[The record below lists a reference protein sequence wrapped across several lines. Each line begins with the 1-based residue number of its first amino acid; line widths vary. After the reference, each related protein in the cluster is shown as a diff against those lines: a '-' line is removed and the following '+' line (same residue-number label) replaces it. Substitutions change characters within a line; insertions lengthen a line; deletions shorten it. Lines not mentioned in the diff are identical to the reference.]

1 MARFNVDDYVDVQER
16 ISRFWSE
23 YPEGRII
30 TEIMSLPDE
39 FERVVFR
46 AQVFKAQ
53 NTTPDVT
60 GWAAEVAGGQGA
72 NQTSWHE
79 NAETSAIGRALA
91 NMGYA
96 KSAKDRPSRQEM
108 GKVNRGPVVLQEVDP
123 DEEYRAYRAP
133 INGGIPANVT
143 LITPAQILEMGALM
157 KGLDWHIAHRQ
168 NWLKKNAGTIDYRAL
183 TQEKAAE
190 LIALLNERLDEAV
203 REGLPEA
210 TGQETLSM
218 ATTA

>member
-96 KSAKDRPSRQEM
+96 KSARDRPTRQEM
-108 GKVNRGPVVLQEVDP
+108 EKVNRGSQTRDLN
-123 DEEYRAYRAP
+123 EERAYRP
-133 INGGIPANVT
+133 PVSGGIPANVT